1 MQILNFTPVSAQH
14 ATTTEKNRNGQT
26 ITTLFKI
33 RGQYPNGTFFEL
45 DEPEPLK
52 LWEGLPNYD
61 IIGREIELNNWKRW
75 NAQPLHK
82 GQKIEISEAIYYH
95 LMGCLPPHYMEKFY
109 FEVGE
114 PTHHDE
120 KGRAIFRACWIENGN
135 FYTGYPKQK
144 N

>member
-1 MQILNFTPVSAQH
+1 METLKFTPVSAQH
-14 ATTTEKNRNGQT
+14 GIKTEINKNGQR
-26 ITTLFKI
+26 ITTLYKL
-33 RGQYPNGTFFEL
+33 RGQYPNGTYFEL
-45 DEPEPLK
+45 DEPEYLK

-61 IIGREIELNNWKRW
+61 QIGREIELNNWKRW
-75 NAQPLHK
+75 NAQPLQK

-95 LMGCLPPHYMEKFY
+95 LMGCLPPHYSQKNY

-114 PTHHDE
+114 PDHHE
-120 KGRAIFRACWIENGN
+120 NGRAVHRACWIEDGN